1 MKKQYIFLGV
11 VLLAVVAVSVLGI
24 YKYNQQPKGITL
36 TQAVHQRDLAN
47 TDLAIQKQLNA
58 NDQKAVSNLT
68 ADKVALTNQK
78 TTLCA
83 QIKAA
88 KLVQPLCQ

>member
-11 VLLAVVAVSVLGI
+11 VLLAVTAVVSLSI
-24 YKYNQQPKGITL
+24 YKYNQQPKGITV
-36 TQAVHQRDLAN
+36 TQALHQRDAASV
-47 TDLAIQKQLNA
+47 DLAIQKQLNA
-58 NDQKAVSNLT
+58 NDQKAITNLT
-68 ADKVALTNQK
+68 ADKTTLATQK

-88 KLVQPLCQ
+88 KLVQPLCN

>member
-11 VLLAVVAVSVLGI
+11 VLLFVAGVVTLSI
-24 YKYNQQPKGITL
+24 YKYNQQPRDITI
-36 TQAVHQRDLAN
+36 TQAVHQRDLAL
-47 TDLAIQKQLNA
+47 TDLTIQKQLNA

-68 ADKVALTNQK
+68 ADKQTLTTQK

-88 KLVQPLCQ
+88 KLVQPLCN